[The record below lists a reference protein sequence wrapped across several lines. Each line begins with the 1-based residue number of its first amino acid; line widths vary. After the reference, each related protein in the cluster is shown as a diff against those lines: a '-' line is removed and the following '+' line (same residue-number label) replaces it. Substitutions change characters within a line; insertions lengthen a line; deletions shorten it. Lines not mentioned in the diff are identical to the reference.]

1 MKEKWNKVGLLVL
14 AAARLWGGALD
25 AGEVVCADGACGEE
39 AAQAEGFASTAGDRF
54 GQAHEH
60 GVEGSAPPLDS
71 AFPVRLSSPLTIVDG
86 NQSKPPPPPANL
98 TSFFRFR
105 SFVSSSSTTAAA
117 DRGVVLVVDDTTKGW
132 RLLVTRR
139 CVPFLVL
146 SSLLSS

>member
-1 MKEKWNKVGLLVL
+1 MKEKWNKVGLPVLV
-14 AAARLWGGALD
+14 AAALLWVGALD
-25 AGEVVCADGACGEE
+25 AGEVVCADGACGED
-39 AAQAEGFASTAGDRF
+39 AQAEGFASTAGGRF
-54 GQAHEH
+54 GQAHED

-71 AFPVRLSSPLTIVDG
+71 AFPVPLSSTLTIVDG
-86 NQSKPPPPPANL
+86 NQSKPPPANL

-139 CVPFLVL
+139 CVPF
-146 SSLLSS
+146 SWCSHHC